1 MKKLFVPLLTLLLSI
16 SVFSQDAGTN
26 GTKSTSNEAA
36 VTIYKRLAKEVAM
49 RSGRPDDLTTLART
63 PIRIVFLQ
71 DISRSSAQADYVDF
85 TRNFCSRFLT
95 QLGKAQSQA
104 RIAPV
109 DRALISYFPY
119 QHDLYK
125 KSHVIR
131 DMQLRPGAGVVDL
144 VASTIP
150 NQTIKVPGK
159 SSLGHNSS
167 GSRRQLIELI
177 SNTPNLV
184 IVQITPSTLNEDPD
198 NPSNER
204 KIKRVDARTGELDF
218 SNIVPY
224 GDIDTP
230 FQTESKPLGPSQDV
244 HIWLYGPTRFEGNL
258 LASDSKSG
266 RSNQESAKANVPS
279 QIRRQS
285 ATRSTGGSAIPSAAA
300 IVLLIV
306 GIGLAIYRFLLK
318 SATIDLNGVRKQ
330 VSGTKPLKIGTEASS
345 GGEQASSG
353 GNVWKLS
360 PEQMG
365 TLSPGLDLAEIT
377 LAGFFGE
384 PQIKPIGG
392 VLMKV
397 PTTQKLSVLLDS
409 KATSIVFEVSSEK
422 KSQEL
427 SVKLINL

>member
-16 SVFSQDAGTN
+16 SVLSQDAGTN

-85 TRNFCSRFLT
+85 ARNFCSRFLT

-104 RIAPV
+104 RIAP
-109 DRALISYFPY
+109 DERALISYFPY

-150 NQTIKVPGK
+150 NQTIKVQGK

-167 GSRRQLIELI
+167 GSRRQLIELL

-198 NPSNER
+198 NPSNEG

-258 LASDSKSG
+258 LASNYSKSG
-266 RSNQESAKANVPS
+266 RNNRESAVPS
-279 QIRRQS
+279 QSRRQS

-306 GIGLAIYRFLLK
+306 GIGFVIYRFLLK

-330 VSGTKPLKIGTEASS
+330 VYGTKPLKIGTESSS
-345 GGEQASSG
+345 GVAQASSG

-365 TLSPGLDLAEIT
+365 TLPAGLDLAEIR

-397 PTTQKLSVLLDS
+397 ANSQKLSVLLSS
-409 KATSIVFEVSSEK
+409 KATSIVFQDSSERA
-422 KSQEL
+422 SREL
-427 SVKLINL
+427 SVKLI